1 MTFCKLVV
9 CFCFLFAVTLHS
21 KPIISL
27 QSERNDF
34 PVISTKRSAW
44 RDLRRFLR
52 DFSTTLEMTCEG
64 VKKRCSDYSTAFLSI
79 SERVGWM

>member
-44 RDLRRFLR
+44 RDLRRALDYAQGDKGNYFFFRLGFMGNQP
-52 DFSTTLEMTCEG
+52 FST
-64 VKKRCSDYSTAFLSI
+64 RFF
-79 SERVGWM
+79 